1 MKKTAFGL
9 MVVFA
14 LTPALAQ
21 DSLRFMIRLN
31 TGVTNPVSPK
41 PLAETHIPGFN
52 VGLALGKPVSGSI
65 QLFGHFQFNQL
76 ALDRRG
82 AEAYLNLEGYELKKG
97 NALVLTGMAGL
108 RKSFL
113 PEKGKPLTA
122 SISVEAGLFH
132 LSRQDLIESGEK
144 EKVITE
150 GGSETAFGLEIG
162 LSLDHALDAH
172 SSFFLELKPSMGW
185 TGGETT
191 FIIPVQ
197 FGLAILIF

>member
-9 MVVFA
+9 ILFFA
-14 LTPALAQ
+14 FFQAQAQ

-52 VGLALGKPVSGSI
+52 VGLALGKPISRSI
-65 QLFGHFQFNQL
+65 QIFGHFQFNQL

-97 NALVLTGMAGL
+97 NASVLTGMAGL
-108 RKSFL
+108 RKSLL
-113 PEKGKPLTA
+113 PEKGRRLTA
-122 SISVEAGLFH
+122 SFSVEAGLFH
-132 LSRQDLIESGEK
+132 LSRQDLIESGE
-144 EKVITE
+144 EERVITK
-150 GGSETAFGLEIG
+150 GSSETAFGLEIG

-172 SSFFLELKPSMGW
+172 SSFFLELKPSIGW

-197 FGLAILIF
+197 FGLAILLF